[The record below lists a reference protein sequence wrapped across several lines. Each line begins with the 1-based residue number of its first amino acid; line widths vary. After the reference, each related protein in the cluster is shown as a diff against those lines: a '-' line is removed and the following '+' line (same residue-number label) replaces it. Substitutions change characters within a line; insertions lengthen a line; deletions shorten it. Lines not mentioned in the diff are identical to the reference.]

1 MLKRFLIVLLVILCV
16 VLALF
21 PALLGGWL
29 VTQSAGDELG
39 AAIFRGLA
47 VTGLC
52 VLATDVVLL
61 IAVLAVAVLG
71 SDSSGPAKS
80 DAVSISKDPPELD
93 ES

>member
-29 VTQSAGDELG
+29 VTQSTGDEVG

-47 VTGLC
+47 VAGLC
-52 VLATDVVLL
+52 VLATDVLL
-61 IAVLAVAVLG
+61 LVAVLAVGVV
-71 SDSSGPAKS
+71 SSG
-80 DAVSISKDPPELD
+80 VSGPSEPESVEKREGGS

>member
-29 VTQSAGDELG
+29 VTQSVGDEFG
-39 AAIFRGLA
+39 ATIFRGLA
-47 VTGLC
+47 VGGLC
-52 VLATDVVLL
+52 VLATDILLL
-61 IAVLAVAVLG
+61 IAVLAVAVVGVELPG
-71 SDSSGPAKS
+71 PTKSDSVETS
-80 DAVSISKDPPELD
+80 DSHH

>member
-29 VTQSAGDELG
+29 VTQSAGDEVG

-47 VTGLC
+47 VAGLC
-52 VLATDVVLL
+52 VLATDVLLL
-61 IAVLAVAVLG
+61 IAVLAVGVVAADAAGASQPEQTENVDGG
-71 SDSSGPAKS
+71 S
-80 DAVSISKDPPELD
+80 

>member
-29 VTQSAGDELG
+29 VAQSAGDEVG

-47 VTGLC
+47 VAGLC
-52 VLATDVVLL
+52 VLATDVLL
-61 IAVLAVAVLG
+61 LVAVLAVGVVSAGVSAPSKPG
-71 SDSSGPAKS
+71 SAENVSGS
-80 DAVSISKDPPELD
+80 

>member
-47 VTGLC
+47 VAGLC
-52 VLATDVVLL
+52 VLATDVLLL
-61 IAVLAVAVLG
+61 IAVLAVGVVGCAV
-71 SDSSGPAKS
+71 SGP
-80 DAVSISKDPPELD
+80 SKPESVEKREAGS

>member
-29 VTQSAGDELG
+29 VTQSTGDEVG

-47 VTGLC
+47 VAGLC
-52 VLATDVVLL
+52 VLATDVLLL
-61 IAVLAVAVLG
+61 IAVLAVGVVAADWSAASQPERAENRDGG
-71 SDSSGPAKS
+71 SEA
-80 DAVSISKDPPELD
+80 
-93 ES
+93 